1 MADPASQ
8 QHEGQHHRLFL
19 DSTAPDSARCRR
31 LTLKRGESSGAEWR
45 SFDHGRPESDEENEH
60 DGDPAVEERPEEV
73 DPGVQDSDGGFF
85 EDFTALSWKQENR
98 RLQASREDDADK
110 EKPIPTETE
119 LGIAHQEYQINK
131 KEWEELYVEVL
142 YTIEHKLGCS
152 GGVSPGELHGY
163 AQAAFGM
170 PPDNHRRLLGLAR
183 EEKPPIPVLNV
194 TVVEA
199 QGLEAKDPNGYSD
212 PYCMLGIQPCF
223 NSDPQRRRRRS
234 SSATS
239 GCGSDEEPPSG
250 GRSPAGSATG
260 SPRRSLRKLGASFQ
274 KREPRS
280 GSLEGVTVPA
290 KFIRTTTVKPA
301 TLNPRWN
308 ERFRLDID
316 DIYTDRL
323 HLDVWDHDDES
334 SVFDA
339 ARKLNEVTGFKGLG
353 RYFKQ
358 IAQSAR
364 SSPADTVDDF
374 LGCVNV
380 PLEDIP
386 SSGLDQWFPLQGRS
400 QRSTIQGQ
408 IRLKLSL
415 GTREDR
421 GMAASIDDNW
431 KEVVEHQEL
440 LWIFIEHELRQ
451 LECPSYEWAGDLPA
465 PALTILQQHAIQGD
479 LTELQQAICRW
490 VMYSRKHMAVSLDYA
505 LLWQL
510 LDDLDRA
517 WDDSDRPLSRDEDAV
532 VIGGTR
538 TAAAVLVNDVDEDYG
553 SGDTCVTEISV
564 EFQPTE
570 LAGHQKE
577 HRHPGIKRKFVKFW
591 KKRKS
596 SWSSLR
602 AGVKRQVPRLEEER
616 ELVAVDAAEDPNQDI
631 PIRERL
637 VIQAEVKED
646 TTPRLS
652 KKEDSSANQYG
663 PERQQRRVLPQ
674 EEACLAESFN
684 VFIDYCLELLQKHRD
699 LFPLTHEEAEHK
711 LVHLLKCLAL
721 IYSMKAFQ
729 WSCPFRN
736 QLTVE
741 ITNTLKKGCAD
752 WFRCTHALH
761 QPLVL
766 TEQTVLA
773 SLTELTNALNADLHK
788 GIKYYNAVFETYVG
802 VNYTAVVYKQLEK
815 LAGAELPAKVQEV
828 CGQVNA
834 IDSAAQE
841 LSQEHISMGA
851 ALFELY
857 MALQEFVRFRE
868 HIPQEDWPQLTML
881 NFHLWFA
888 DSVQGWFAVAK
899 VKARQRIRKALEL
912 DRIKCI
918 DSYVQHSTSAVD
930 TTTCFGQ
937 IKQFWRQLAWPD
949 LKGSYPFVFKILEAV
964 CDGAMFYANLC
975 HQKLLNAGYYDEEGQ
990 FDVSEEVCIVINN
1003 MEYVRRALKPLHNE
1017 LELEPIIAAI
1027 EQAEGDRA
1035 ADKCRAAFQALL
1047 HNADEDVVHKILT
1060 IIAGLSEKMRPE
1072 IKKFLFHLAWAPER
1086 LDADSALGP
1095 LIDYLDNNLRTL
1107 YESLM
1112 KVNFYRTLEAVW
1124 RVVLQELMLTARNNL
1139 GERVVFFQRLFS
1151 SLGVLLEFF
1160 HAEDKG
1166 LSLKSLHSLPYQDLD
1181 RLLKLHKADTADLI
1195 ELYCLQR
1202 LEEQNRQIQSGIA
1215 PFGTLTVRL
1224 SYNAAAE
1231 CLCVDVMNARDLQP
1245 LDPNGYSDPFV
1256 ILEIL
1261 PRHMFPDCP
1270 QQRTRVQ
1277 KKTLYPLFDESF
1289 EFSVGQERC
1298 RQAVAILSFTVMDH
1312 DMMTRNDFEGEAFY
1326 ALAAVAG
1333 VEDSVPIAPSQPVD
1347 LPLLQPKEKNEIM
1360 CALESRAWDKD
1371 ALEFV
1376 RQQKKK
1382 KS

>member
-1 MADPASQ
+1 MA
-8 QHEGQHHRLFL
+8 EVEE
-19 DSTAPDSARCRR
+19 CRR

-815 LAGAELPAKVQEV
+815 LLRERVARKLCPEAGAELPAKVQEV

>member
-517 WDDSDRPLSRDEDAV
+517 WDDSDRPLSRDED
-532 VIGGTR
+532 
-538 TAAAVLVNDVDEDYG
+538 
-553 SGDTCVTEISV
+553 
-564 EFQPTE
+564 
-570 LAGHQKE
+570 
-577 HRHPGIKRKFVKFW
+577 
-591 KKRKS
+591 
-596 SWSSLR
+596 
-602 AGVKRQVPRLEEER
+602 
-616 ELVAVDAAEDPNQDI
+616 PNQDI

-652 KKEDSSANQYG
+652 KK
-663 PERQQRRVLPQ
+663 

-815 LAGAELPAKVQEV
+815 LLRERVARKLCPEAGAELPAKVQEV

>member
-8 QHEGQHHRLFL
+8 QHEGHRLFL
-19 DSTAPDSARCRR
+19 DSAAPDSARC
-31 LTLKRGESSGAEWR
+31 KRPPMLQRGQSTAEWR
-45 SFDHGRPESDEENEH
+45 SFDHGRPDSDEENDH
-60 DGDPAVEERPEEV
+60 DGTQEDGESGEV
-73 DPGVQDSDGGFF
+73 SDKKVQDSDGGFF

-142 YTIEHKLGCS
+142 YTVEHKLGCS
-152 GGVSPGELHGY
+152 GGVSPGELHAY

-170 PPDNHRRLLGLAR
+170 PADNHRRLLALAR

-212 PYCMLGIQPCF
+212 PYCMLGIQPAG
-223 NSDPQRRRRRS
+223 NVDPQRRRRRS

-239 GCGSDEEPPSG
+239 GCGSDEEPPAG

-260 SPRRSLRKLGASFQ
+260 SPRRSLRKLGASFK

-280 GSLEGVTVPA
+280 GSLEGATVPA

-316 DIYTDRL
+316 DIYSDRL

-386 SSGLDQWFPLQGRS
+386 SSGVDRWFPLQGRS
-400 QRSTIQGQ
+400 NRSTIQGQ
-408 IRLKLSL
+408 IRLKLCL

-421 GMAASIDDNW
+421 GLAASIDDNW

-440 LWIFIEHELRQ
+440 LWIFIEHELRH
-451 LECPSYEWAGDLPA
+451 LECPTYEWAGDLPA
-465 PALTILQQHAIQGD
+465 PSLTILQQHAIQGD

-490 VMYSRKHMAVSLDYA
+490 VMYSRKHMGVSLDYA
-505 LLWQL
+505 LLLQL

-517 WDDSDRPLSRDEDAV
+517 WEDSDRPLSRD
-532 VIGGTR
+532 
-538 TAAAVLVNDVDEDYG
+538 
-553 SGDTCVTEISV
+553 
-564 EFQPTE
+564 
-570 LAGHQKE
+570 
-577 HRHPGIKRKFVKFW
+577 
-591 KKRKS
+591 
-596 SWSSLR
+596 
-602 AGVKRQVPRLEEER
+602 
-616 ELVAVDAAEDPNQDI
+616 
-631 PIRERL
+631 
-637 VIQAEVKED
+637 
-646 TTPRLS
+646 
-652 KKEDSSANQYG
+652 
-663 PERQQRRVLPQ
+663 

-699 LFPLTHEEAEHK
+699 LFPMSHVEAEHK

-721 IYSMKAFQ
+721 IYKMKAFQ
-729 WSCPFRN
+729 WCCPFRN
-736 QLTVE
+736 QLSVE

-752 WFRCTHALH
+752 WFRCTHAIH

-788 GIKYYNAVFETYVG
+788 GIKYYNPVFETYVG

-834 IDSAAQE
+834 IDSAAQD

-868 HIPQEDWPQLTML
+868 HIPQEDWAQLTMQ
-881 NFHLWFA
+881 NYHLWFA

-1139 GERVVFFQRLFS
+1139 GERVGFFQRLFS

-1181 RLLKLHKADTADLI
+1181 RLLKLHKGDTADLI
-1195 ELYCLQR
+1195 ELYCLHR
-1202 LEEQNRQIQSGIA
+1202 LEEQNRQIQSGAA
-1215 PFGTLTVRL
+1215 PYGWLTVRL
-1224 SYNAAAE
+1224 SYNATAE
-1231 CLCVDVMNARDLQP
+1231 SLCVDVMNARDLQP

-1256 ILEIL
+1256 ILELL
-1261 PRHMFPDCP
+1261 PRHLFPDCP

-1298 RQAVAILSFTVMDH
+1298 RQAVALLSFTVMDH
-1312 DMMTRNDFEGEAFY
+1312 DMMTRNDFEGEAFF
-1326 ALAAVAG
+1326 ALAAVPG
-1333 VEDSVPIAPSQPVD
+1333 VEETLPIAPSQPVD

-1360 CALESRAWDKD
+1360 CALECRAWDKD

-1376 RQQKKK
+1376 RQQKKR

>member
-517 WDDSDRPLSRDEDAV
+517 WDDSDRPLSRDE
-532 VIGGTR
+532 
-538 TAAAVLVNDVDEDYG
+538 
-553 SGDTCVTEISV
+553 
-564 EFQPTE
+564 
-570 LAGHQKE
+570 
-577 HRHPGIKRKFVKFW
+577 
-591 KKRKS
+591 
-596 SWSSLR
+596 
-602 AGVKRQVPRLEEER
+602 
-616 ELVAVDAAEDPNQDI
+616 
-631 PIRERL
+631 
-637 VIQAEVKED
+637 
-646 TTPRLS
+646 
-652 KKEDSSANQYG
+652 
-663 PERQQRRVLPQ
+663 
-674 EEACLAESFN
+674 EACLAESFN

-815 LAGAELPAKVQEV
+815 LLRERVARKLCPEAGAELPAKVQEV

>member
-1 MADPASQ
+1 MESISR
-8 QHEGQHHRLFL
+8 HL
-19 DSTAPDSARCRR
+19 RR
-31 LTLKRGESSGAEWR
+31 
-45 SFDHGRPESDEENEH
+45 
-60 DGDPAVEERPEEV
+60 
-73 DPGVQDSDGGFF
+73 VQDSDGGFF

-131 KEWEELYVEVL
+131 KEWEELRRSA
-142 YTIEHKLGCS
+142 C
-152 GGVSPGELHGY
+152 
-163 AQAAFGM
+163 
-170 PPDNHRRLLGLAR
+170 PPDSHRRLLGLAR

-212 PYCMLGIQPCF
+212 PYCMLGIQPCS

-260 SPRRSLRKLGASFQ
+260 SPRRSLRKLGASFK

-280 GSLEGVTVPA
+280 GSLEGATVPA

-431 KEVVEHQEL
+431 KEVVGAPGTALDIHRARTRAARVPQ
-440 LWIFIEHELRQ
+440 LRVGRG
-451 LECPSYEWAGDLPA
+451 PAGAGTDHSTAARHTGRPHGVAAGHLPM
-465 PALTILQQHAIQGD
+465 GD
-479 LTELQQAICRW
+479 VLTEAHGRLLGLRAIVAAAGRPGPCLGRLGPAAIKGR
-490 VMYSRKHMAVSLDYA
+490 VVAGTRARAAVS
-505 LLWQL
+505 
-510 LDDLDRA
+510 DDHVGENA
-517 WDDSDRPLSRDEDAV
+517 GYDDAHV
-532 VIGGTR
+532 G
-538 TAAAVLVNDVDEDYG
+538 
-553 SGDTCVTEISV
+553 EITV
-564 EFQPTE
+564 EFQPTQP
-570 LAGHQKE
+570 ADDRKQQ
-577 HRHPGIKRKFVKFW
+577 RRPGIKRKFVKFW
-591 KKRKS
+591 KKRKR

-602 AGVKRQVPRLEEER
+602 ASMKIKTPRVDEER
-616 ELVAVDAAEDPNQDI
+616 KLVSVDAAEDPNEDI

-663 PERQQRRVLPQ
+663 PERQRRRLLPQ

-699 LFPLTHEEAEHK
+699 LFPLTHEEAGTQAGSPAQVSEQ
-711 LVHLLKCLAL
+711 LCLAL
-721 IYSMKAFQ
+721 IYRMKAFQ

-949 LKGSYPFVFKILEAV
+949 LKGSYPFAV

-1202 LEEQNRQIQSGIA
+1202 LEEQNRQIQSGA
-1215 PFGTLTVRL
+1215 SPYGTLTVRL

-1261 PRHMFPDCP
+1261 PRHLFPDCP

-1376 RQQKKK
+1376 RQQKKR

>member
-1 MADPASQ
+1 
-8 QHEGQHHRLFL
+8 
-19 DSTAPDSARCRR
+19 T
-31 LTLKRGESSGAEWR
+31 
-45 SFDHGRPESDEENEH
+45 
-60 DGDPAVEERPEEV
+60 
-73 DPGVQDSDGGFF
+73 
-85 EDFTALSWKQENR
+85 
-98 RLQASREDDADK
+98 
-110 EKPIPTETE
+110 
-119 LGIAHQEYQINK
+119 Y
-131 KEWEELYVEVL
+131 
-142 YTIEHKLGCS
+142 
-152 GGVSPGELHGY
+152 
-163 AQAAFGM
+163 
-170 PPDNHRRLLGLAR
+170 
-183 EEKPPIPVLNV
+183 
-194 TVVEA
+194 
-199 QGLEAKDPNGYSD
+199 
-212 PYCMLGIQPCF
+212 
-223 NSDPQRRRRRS
+223 
-234 SSATS
+234 
-239 GCGSDEEPPSG
+239 
-250 GRSPAGSATG
+250 
-260 SPRRSLRKLGASFQ
+260 
-274 KREPRS
+274 
-280 GSLEGVTVPA
+280 
-290 KFIRTTTVKPA
+290 
-301 TLNPRWN
+301 
-308 ERFRLDID
+308 
-316 DIYTDRL
+316 
-323 HLDVWDHDDES
+323 
-334 SVFDA
+334 
-339 ARKLNEVTGFKGLG
+339 
-353 RYFKQ
+353 
-358 IAQSAR
+358 
-364 SSPADTVDDF
+364 
-374 LGCVNV
+374 
-380 PLEDIP
+380 P

-517 WDDSDRPLSRDEDAV
+517 WDDSDRPLSRD
-532 VIGGTR
+532 
-538 TAAAVLVNDVDEDYG
+538 
-553 SGDTCVTEISV
+553 
-564 EFQPTE
+564 
-570 LAGHQKE
+570 
-577 HRHPGIKRKFVKFW
+577 
-591 KKRKS
+591 
-596 SWSSLR
+596 
-602 AGVKRQVPRLEEER
+602 
-616 ELVAVDAAEDPNQDI
+616 
-631 PIRERL
+631 
-637 VIQAEVKED
+637 
-646 TTPRLS
+646 
-652 KKEDSSANQYG
+652 
-663 PERQQRRVLPQ
+663 

-1261 PRHMFPDCP
+1261 PRHI
-1270 QQRTRVQ
+1270 
-1277 KKTLYPLFDESF
+1277 F

>member
-1 MADPASQ
+1 MTVLP
-8 QHEGQHHRLFL
+8 RLFWRRWRRRDL
-19 DSTAPDSARCRR
+19 EGPSRTGDSVAEVLALTSVYLLVGVALRQRFYNHGCNSKLPMTPDKSYKCRR
-31 LTLKRGESSGAEWR
+31 PTLKRGESSSAEWR

-60 DGDPAVEERPEEV
+60 DGDPIVEEGPEQT

-131 KEWEELYVEVL
+131 KECAAAMNAAVHTLACDDGTDLAQRTHYL
-142 YTIEHKLGCS
+142 AIA
-152 GGVSPGELHGY
+152 PGENKT
-163 AQAAFGM
+163 QAVRF
-170 PPDNHRRLLGLAR
+170 
-183 EEKPPIPVLNV
+183 
-194 TVVEA
+194 
-199 QGLEAKDPNGYSD
+199 SD
-212 PYCMLGIQPCF
+212 TPY
-223 NSDPQRRRRRS
+223 R
-234 SSATS
+234 
-239 GCGSDEEPPSG
+239 
-250 GRSPAGSATG
+250 
-260 SPRRSLRKLGASFQ
+260 
-274 KREPRS
+274 
-280 GSLEGVTVPA
+280 
-290 KFIRTTTVKPA
+290 
-301 TLNPRWN
+301 
-308 ERFRLDID
+308 
-316 DIYTDRL
+316 
-323 HLDVWDHDDES
+323 DHDDES

-408 IRLKLSL
+408 IRLKLCL

-440 LWIFIEHELRQ
+440 LWIFIEHELGQ

-490 VMYSRKHMAVSLDYA
+490 VMYSRKHMGVSLDYA
-505 LLWQL
+505 LLLQL

-517 WDDSDRPLSRDEDAV
+517 WEDSDRPLSRDEDQSM
-532 VIGGTR
+532 G
-538 TAAAVLVNDVDEDYG
+538 
-553 SGDTCVTEISV
+553 
-564 EFQPTE
+564 
-570 LAGHQKE
+570 
-577 HRHPGIKRKFVKFW
+577 
-591 KKRKS
+591 
-596 SWSSLR
+596 
-602 AGVKRQVPRLEEER
+602 
-616 ELVAVDAAEDPNQDI
+616 
-631 PIRERL
+631 IRERL

-646 TTPRLS
+646 TSPRVS
-652 KKEDSSANQYG
+652 KKEESSASQYG
-663 PERQQRRVLPQ
+663 PEGQQRRLLRQ

-699 LFPLTHEEAEHK
+699 LFPLTHVEAEHK

-721 IYSMKAFQ
+721 IYRMKAFQ
-729 WSCPFRN
+729 WCCPFRN
-736 QLTVE
+736 QLSVE

-788 GIKYYNAVFETYVG
+788 GIKYYNPVFETYVG
-802 VNYTAVVYKQLEK
+802 VNYTGVVYKQLEK
-815 LAGAELPAKVQEV
+815 LTGAELPAKVQEV

-868 HIPQEDWPQLTML
+868 HIPHEDWPQLTML
-881 NFHLWFA
+881 NFHLWFS

-930 TTTCFGQ
+930 TTTCFNQ

-1003 MEYVRRALKPLHNE
+1003 MEYVRRALKPLHAE
-1017 LELEPIIAAI
+1017 LDLEPIIAAI

-1139 GERVVFFQRLFS
+1139 GERLGFFQRLFS

-1202 LEEQNRQIQSGIA
+1202 LEEQNRQIQSGA
-1215 PFGTLTVRL
+1215 SPYGWLTVRL

-1261 PRHMFPDCP
+1261 PRHLFPDCP

-1333 VEDSVPIAPSQPVD
+1333 VEETLPIAPSQPVD

-1360 CALESRAWDKD
+1360 GALESRAWDKD

-1376 RQQKKK
+1376 RQQKKR

>member
-8 QHEGQHHRLFL
+8 QHEGHRLFL
-19 DSTAPDSARCRR
+19 DSAAPDSARC
-31 LTLKRGESSGAEWR
+31 KRPPMLQRGQSTAEWR
-45 SFDHGRPESDEENEH
+45 SFDHGRPDSDEENDH
-60 DGDPAVEERPEEV
+60 DGTQEDGESGEV
-73 DPGVQDSDGGFF
+73 SDKKVQDSDGGFF

-142 YTIEHKLGCS
+142 YTVEHKLGCS
-152 GGVSPGELHGY
+152 GGVSPGELHAY

-170 PPDNHRRLLGLAR
+170 PADNHRRLLALAR

-212 PYCMLGIQPCF
+212 PYCMLGIQPAG
-223 NSDPQRRRRRS
+223 NVDPQRRRRRS

-239 GCGSDEEPPSG
+239 GCGSDEEPPAG

-260 SPRRSLRKLGASFQ
+260 SPRRSLRKLGASFK

-280 GSLEGVTVPA
+280 GSLEGATVPA

-316 DIYTDRL
+316 DIYSDRL

-386 SSGLDQWFPLQGRS
+386 SSGVDRWFPLQGRS
-400 QRSTIQGQ
+400 NRSTIQGQ
-408 IRLKLSL
+408 IRLKLCL

-421 GMAASIDDNW
+421 GLAASIDDNW

-440 LWIFIEHELRQ
+440 LWIFIEHELRH
-451 LECPSYEWAGDLPA
+451 LECPTYEWAGDLPA
-465 PALTILQQHAIQGD
+465 PSLTILQQHAIQGD

-490 VMYSRKHMAVSLDYA
+490 VMYSRKHMGVSLDYA
-505 LLWQL
+505 LLLQL

-517 WDDSDRPLSRDEDAV
+517 WEDSDRPLSRDEDAAHT
-532 VIGGTR
+532 GGHRGPTGECQANGALR
-538 TAAAVLVNDVDEDYG
+538 CEDA
-553 SGDTCVTEISV
+553 DITEVSV
-564 EFQPTE
+564 EFLPEKGEEKQRRFPV
-570 LAGHQKE
+570 L
-577 HRHPGIKRKFVKFW
+577 KRKLVKFW
-591 KKRKS
+591 KKRKRKFS
-596 SWSSLR
+596 SMR
-602 AGVKRQVPRLEEER
+602 ASIKNKLPQVDEER
-616 ELVAVDAAEDPNQDI
+616 ELVVKDTIEDPNEDI
-631 PIRERL
+631 PLRERL
-637 VIQAEVKED
+637 VIQADVKED
-646 TTPRLS
+646 TSPMIS
-652 KKEDSSANQYG
+652 KK
-663 PERQQRRVLPQ
+663 

-699 LFPLTHEEAEHK
+699 LFPMSHVEAEHK

-721 IYSMKAFQ
+721 IYKMKAFQ
-729 WSCPFRN
+729 WCCPFRN
-736 QLTVE
+736 QLSVE

-752 WFRCTHALH
+752 WFRCTHAIH

-788 GIKYYNAVFETYVG
+788 GIKYYNPVFETYVG

-834 IDSAAQE
+834 IDSAAQD

-868 HIPQEDWPQLTML
+868 HIPQEDWAQLTMQ
-881 NFHLWFA
+881 NYHLWFA

-1139 GERVVFFQRLFS
+1139 GERVGFFQRLFS

-1181 RLLKLHKADTADLI
+1181 RLLKLHKGDTADLI
-1195 ELYCLQR
+1195 ELYCLHR
-1202 LEEQNRQIQSGIA
+1202 LEEQNRQIQSGAA
-1215 PFGTLTVRL
+1215 PYGWLTVRL
-1224 SYNAAAE
+1224 SYNATAE
-1231 CLCVDVMNARDLQP
+1231 SLCVDVMNARDLQP

-1256 ILEIL
+1256 ILELL
-1261 PRHMFPDCP
+1261 PRHLFPDCP

-1298 RQAVAILSFTVMDH
+1298 RQAVALLSFTVMDH
-1312 DMMTRNDFEGEAFY
+1312 DMMTRNDFEGEAFF
-1326 ALAAVAG
+1326 ALAAVPG
-1333 VEDSVPIAPSQPVD
+1333 VEETLPIAPSQPVD

-1360 CALESRAWDKD
+1360 CALECRAWDKD

-1376 RQQKKK
+1376 RQQKKR

>member
-1 MADPASQ
+1 M
-8 QHEGQHHRLFL
+8 
-19 DSTAPDSARCRR
+19 
-31 LTLKRGESSGAEWR
+31 LKRGESGTAEWR
-45 SFDHGRPESDEENEH
+45 SFDHGRPDSDEENDH
-60 DGDPAVEERPEEV
+60 DDPQEDTGGQCPAEP

-142 YTIEHKLGCS
+142 YTVEHKLGCS
-152 GGVSPGELHGY
+152 GGVSPGELHAY
-163 AQAAFGM
+163 AQSAFGM
-170 PPDNHRRLLGLAR
+170 PGDSHRRLLALAR

-212 PYCMLGIQPCF
+212 PYCMLGIQPAG

-239 GCGSDEEPPSG
+239 GCGSDEEPAG
-250 GRSPAGSATG
+250 GGLGRSPGSATG
-260 SPRRSLRKLGASFQ
+260 SPRRSLRKLGASFK

-280 GSLEGVTVPA
+280 GSLEGATVPA

-316 DIYTDRL
+316 DIYSDRL

-386 SSGLDQWFPLQGRS
+386 SSGVDRWFPLEGRS
-400 QRSTIQGQ
+400 HRSTIQGQ

-440 LWIFIEHELRQ
+440 LWIFIEHELRN

-490 VMYSRKHMAVSLDYA
+490 VMYSRKHMGVSLDYA
-505 LLWQL
+505 LLLQL

-517 WDDSDRPLSRDEDAV
+517 WEDSDRPLSRDEDAN
-532 VIGGTR
+532 GN
-538 TAAAVLVNDVDEDYG
+538 L
-553 SGDTCVTEISV
+553 
-564 EFQPTE
+564 
-570 LAGHQKE
+570 
-577 HRHPGIKRKFVKFW
+577 
-591 KKRKS
+591 
-596 SWSSLR
+596 
-602 AGVKRQVPRLEEER
+602 
-616 ELVAVDAAEDPNQDI
+616 

-637 VIQAEVKED
+637 VIQADVKED
-646 TTPRLS
+646 TSPLVS
-652 KKEDSSANQYG
+652 KK
-663 PERQQRRVLPQ
+663 

-699 LFPLTHEEAEHK
+699 LFPMTHVEAEHK

-721 IYSMKAFQ
+721 IYRMKAFQ
-729 WSCPFRN
+729 WCCPFRN
-736 QLTVE
+736 QLSVE

-788 GIKYYNAVFETYVG
+788 GIKHYNRVFETYVG
-802 VNYTAVVYKQLEK
+802 VNYIAVVYKQLEK
-815 LAGAELPAKVQEV
+815 LSGAELPAKVSEV

-834 IDSAAQE
+834 IDSAAQD

-868 HIPQEDWPQLTML
+868 HLPQEDWAQLTIQ

-949 LKGSYPFVFKILEAV
+949 LRGSYPFVFKILEAV

-1017 LELEPIIAAI
+1017 LELEPIVAAI

-1086 LDADSALGP
+1086 LDAGSALGP
-1095 LIDYLDNNLRTL
+1095 LIDYLDSNLRTL

-1139 GERVVFFQRLFS
+1139 GERVGFFQRLFS

-1195 ELYCLQR
+1195 ELYCLHR
-1202 LEEQNRQIQSGIA
+1202 LDEQQRQIQAAAA

-1261 PRHMFPDCP
+1261 PRHMFPDCL

-1298 RQAVAILSFTVMDH
+1298 RQAVAVLSFTVMDH
-1312 DMMTRNDFEGEAFY
+1312 DMMTRNDFEGEAFF
-1326 ALAAVAG
+1326 ALAAVPG
-1333 VEDSVPIAPSQPVD
+1333 VEETLPIAPAQPVD

-1371 ALEFV
+1371 AQEFV
-1376 RQQKKK
+1376 RQQKKRR
-1382 KS
+1382 S

>member
-8 QHEGQHHRLFL
+8 QHEGHRLFL
-19 DSTAPDSARCRR
+19 DSAAPDSAR
-31 LTLKRGESSGAEWR
+31 
-45 SFDHGRPESDEENEH
+45 
-60 DGDPAVEERPEEV
+60 
-73 DPGVQDSDGGFF
+73 VQDSDGGFF

-142 YTIEHKLGCS
+142 YTVEHKLGCS
-152 GGVSPGELHGY
+152 GGVSPGELHAY

-170 PPDNHRRLLGLAR
+170 PADNHRRLLALAR

-212 PYCMLGIQPCF
+212 PYCMLGIQPAG
-223 NSDPQRRRRRS
+223 NVDPQRRRRRS

-239 GCGSDEEPPSG
+239 GCGSDEEPPAG

-260 SPRRSLRKLGASFQ
+260 SPRRSLRKLGASFK

-280 GSLEGVTVPA
+280 GSLEGATVPA

-316 DIYTDRL
+316 DIYSDRL

-386 SSGLDQWFPLQGRS
+386 SSGVDRWFPLQGRS
-400 QRSTIQGQ
+400 NRSTIQGQ
-408 IRLKLSL
+408 IRLKLCL

-421 GMAASIDDNW
+421 GLAASIDDNW

-440 LWIFIEHELRQ
+440 LWIFIEHELRH
-451 LECPSYEWAGDLPA
+451 LECPTYEWAGDLPA
-465 PALTILQQHAIQGD
+465 PSLTILQQHAIQGD

-490 VMYSRKHMAVSLDYA
+490 VMYSRKHMGVSLDYA
-505 LLWQL
+505 LLLQL

-517 WDDSDRPLSRDEDAV
+517 WEDSDRPLSRD
-532 VIGGTR
+532 
-538 TAAAVLVNDVDEDYG
+538 
-553 SGDTCVTEISV
+553 
-564 EFQPTE
+564 
-570 LAGHQKE
+570 
-577 HRHPGIKRKFVKFW
+577 
-591 KKRKS
+591 
-596 SWSSLR
+596 
-602 AGVKRQVPRLEEER
+602 
-616 ELVAVDAAEDPNQDI
+616 
-631 PIRERL
+631 
-637 VIQAEVKED
+637 
-646 TTPRLS
+646 
-652 KKEDSSANQYG
+652 
-663 PERQQRRVLPQ
+663 

-699 LFPLTHEEAEHK
+699 LFPMSHVEAEHK

-721 IYSMKAFQ
+721 IYKMKAFQ
-729 WSCPFRN
+729 WCCPFRN
-736 QLTVE
+736 QLSVE

-752 WFRCTHALH
+752 WFRCTHAIH

-788 GIKYYNAVFETYVG
+788 GIKYYNPVFETYVG

-834 IDSAAQE
+834 IDSAAQD

-868 HIPQEDWPQLTML
+868 HIPQEDWAQLTMQ
-881 NFHLWFA
+881 NYHLWFA

-1139 GERVVFFQRLFS
+1139 GERVGFFQRLFS

-1181 RLLKLHKADTADLI
+1181 RLLKLHKGDTADLI
-1195 ELYCLQR
+1195 ELYCLHR
-1202 LEEQNRQIQSGIA
+1202 LEEQNRQIQSGAA
-1215 PFGTLTVRL
+1215 PYGWLTVRL
-1224 SYNAAAE
+1224 SYNATAE
-1231 CLCVDVMNARDLQP
+1231 SLCVDVMNARDLQP

-1256 ILEIL
+1256 ILELL
-1261 PRHMFPDCP
+1261 PRHLFPDCP

-1298 RQAVAILSFTVMDH
+1298 RQAVALLSFTVMDH
-1312 DMMTRNDFEGEAFY
+1312 DMMTRNDFEGEAFF
-1326 ALAAVAG
+1326 ALAAVPG
-1333 VEDSVPIAPSQPVD
+1333 VEETLPIAPSQPVD

-1360 CALESRAWDKD
+1360 CALECRAWDKD

-1376 RQQKKK
+1376 RQQKKR

>member
-8 QHEGQHHRLFL
+8 QHEGHRLFL
-19 DSTAPDSARCRR
+19 DSAAPDSAR
-31 LTLKRGESSGAEWR
+31 
-45 SFDHGRPESDEENEH
+45 
-60 DGDPAVEERPEEV
+60 
-73 DPGVQDSDGGFF
+73 VQDSDGGFF

-142 YTIEHKLGCS
+142 YTVEHKLGCS
-152 GGVSPGELHGY
+152 GGVSPGELHAY

-170 PPDNHRRLLGLAR
+170 PADNHRRLLALAR

-212 PYCMLGIQPCF
+212 PYCMLGIQPAG
-223 NSDPQRRRRRS
+223 NVDPQRRRRRS

-239 GCGSDEEPPSG
+239 GCGSDEEPPAG

-260 SPRRSLRKLGASFQ
+260 SPRRSLRKLGASFK

-280 GSLEGVTVPA
+280 GSLEGATVPA

-316 DIYTDRL
+316 DIYSDRL

-386 SSGLDQWFPLQGRS
+386 SSGVDRWFPLQGRS
-400 QRSTIQGQ
+400 NRSTIQGQ
-408 IRLKLSL
+408 IRLKLCL

-421 GMAASIDDNW
+421 GLAASIDDNW

-440 LWIFIEHELRQ
+440 LWIFIEHELRH
-451 LECPSYEWAGDLPA
+451 LECPTYEWAGDLPA
-465 PALTILQQHAIQGD
+465 PSLTILQQHAIQGD

-490 VMYSRKHMAVSLDYA
+490 VMYSRKHMGVSLDYA
-505 LLWQL
+505 LLLQL

-517 WDDSDRPLSRDEDAV
+517 WEDSDRPLSRDED
-532 VIGGTR
+532 
-538 TAAAVLVNDVDEDYG
+538 
-553 SGDTCVTEISV
+553 
-564 EFQPTE
+564 
-570 LAGHQKE
+570 
-577 HRHPGIKRKFVKFW
+577 
-591 KKRKS
+591 
-596 SWSSLR
+596 
-602 AGVKRQVPRLEEER
+602 
-616 ELVAVDAAEDPNQDI
+616 PNEDI
-631 PIRERL
+631 PLRERL
-637 VIQAEVKED
+637 VIQADVKED
-646 TTPRLS
+646 TSPMIS
-652 KKEDSSANQYG
+652 KKEEPSANQYG
-663 PERQQRRVLPQ
+663 PEGQRGRLLPQ

-699 LFPLTHEEAEHK
+699 LFPMSHVEAEHK

-721 IYSMKAFQ
+721 IYKMKAFQ
-729 WSCPFRN
+729 WCCPFRN
-736 QLTVE
+736 QLSVE

-752 WFRCTHALH
+752 WFRCTHAIH

-788 GIKYYNAVFETYVG
+788 GIKYYNPVFETYVG

-834 IDSAAQE
+834 IDSAAQD

-868 HIPQEDWPQLTML
+868 HIPQEDWAQLTMQ
-881 NFHLWFA
+881 NYHLWFA

-1139 GERVVFFQRLFS
+1139 GERVGFFQRLFS

-1181 RLLKLHKADTADLI
+1181 RLLKLHKGDTADLI
-1195 ELYCLQR
+1195 ELYCLHR
-1202 LEEQNRQIQSGIA
+1202 LEEQNRQIQSGAA
-1215 PFGTLTVRL
+1215 PYGWLTVRL
-1224 SYNAAAE
+1224 SYNATAE
-1231 CLCVDVMNARDLQP
+1231 SLCVDVMNARDLQP

-1256 ILEIL
+1256 ILELL
-1261 PRHMFPDCP
+1261 PRHLFPDCP

-1298 RQAVAILSFTVMDH
+1298 RQAVALLSFTVMDH
-1312 DMMTRNDFEGEAFY
+1312 DMMTRNDFEGEAFF
-1326 ALAAVAG
+1326 ALAAVPG
-1333 VEDSVPIAPSQPVD
+1333 VEETLPIAPSQPVD

-1360 CALESRAWDKD
+1360 CALECRAWDKD

-1376 RQQKKK
+1376 RQQKKR

>member
-1 MADPASQ
+1 MIMRDAVVEDF
-8 QHEGQHHRLFL
+8 G
-19 DSTAPDSARCRR
+19 
-31 LTLKRGESSGAEWR
+31 K
-45 SFDHGRPESDEENEH
+45 FDHLR
-60 DGDPAVEERPEEV
+60 
-73 DPGVQDSDGGFF
+73 FF
-85 EDFTALSWKQENR
+85 NVHPNLSTRAYNISASIGNAATAAEIC
-98 RLQASREDDADK
+98 SRD
-110 EKPIPTETE
+110 
-119 LGIAHQEYQINK
+119 
-131 KEWEELYVEVL
+131 
-142 YTIEHKLGCS
+142 
-152 GGVSPGELHGY
+152 
-163 AQAAFGM
+163 
-170 PPDNHRRLLGLAR
+170 
-183 EEKPPIPVLNV
+183 
-194 TVVEA
+194 
-199 QGLEAKDPNGYSD
+199 
-212 PYCMLGIQPCF
+212 
-223 NSDPQRRRRRS
+223 
-234 SSATS
+234 
-239 GCGSDEEPPSG
+239 
-250 GRSPAGSATG
+250 
-260 SPRRSLRKLGASFQ
+260 LR
-274 KREPRS
+274 
-280 GSLEGVTVPA
+280 
-290 KFIRTTTVKPA
+290 
-301 TLNPRWN
+301 
-308 ERFRLDID
+308 
-316 DIYTDRL
+316 
-323 HLDVWDHDDES
+323 
-334 SVFDA
+334 
-339 ARKLNEVTGFKGLG
+339 
-353 RYFKQ
+353 
-358 IAQSAR
+358 
-364 SSPADTVDDF
+364 
-374 LGCVNV
+374 
-380 PLEDIP
+380 DIP

-451 LECPSYEWAGDLPA
+451 LECPSYEWAGDLPAPALTILQQHAIQGDLTELQQAICYEWAGDLPA

-652 KKEDSSANQYG
+652 KKE
-663 PERQQRRVLPQ
+663 
-674 EEACLAESFN
+674 EACLAESFN
-684 VFIDYCLELLQKHRD
+684 VFIDYCLELL
-699 LFPLTHEEAEHK
+699 PEAPGPVPFDPRGSRTQAGPPAQGALHIEKPILCIYGHNITI
-711 LVHLLKCLAL
+711 CLAL

-912 DRIKCI
+912 DRCI

-1060 IIAGLSEKMRPE
+1060 IIAGLSEKDHIFFGCPADPALQGQPAISTWE
-1072 IKKFLFHLAWAPER
+1072 ALLA
-1086 LDADSALGP
+1086 S
-1095 LIDYLDNNLRTL
+1095 
-1107 YESLM
+1107 
-1112 KVNFYRTLEAVW
+1112 
-1124 RVVLQELMLTARNNL
+1124 
-1139 GERVVFFQRLFS
+1139 
-1151 SLGVLLEFF
+1151 
-1160 HAEDKG
+1160 
-1166 LSLKSLHSLPYQDLD
+1166 QDLD
-1181 RLLKLHKADTADLI
+1181 AQLR
-1195 ELYCLQR
+1195 CVNQ
-1202 LEEQNRQIQSGIA
+1202 
-1215 PFGTLTVRL
+1215 GT
-1224 SYNAAAE
+1224 S
-1231 CLCVDVMNARDLQP
+1231 
-1245 LDPNGYSDPFV
+1245 
-1256 ILEIL
+1256 
-1261 PRHMFPDCP
+1261 
-1270 QQRTRVQ
+1270 
-1277 KKTLYPLFDESF
+1277 
-1289 EFSVGQERC
+1289 
-1298 RQAVAILSFTVMDH
+1298 
-1312 DMMTRNDFEGEAFY
+1312 
-1326 ALAAVAG
+1326 ALALRG
-1333 VEDSVPIAPSQPVD
+1333 LDTY
-1347 LPLLQPKEKNEIM
+1347 M
-1360 CALESRAWDKD
+1360 
-1371 ALEFV
+1371 
-1376 RQQKKK
+1376 
-1382 KS
+1382 

>member
-1 MADPASQ
+1 M
-8 QHEGQHHRLFL
+8 GGRMRRLRRYCRR
-19 DSTAPDSARCRR
+19 RCRCCYD
-31 LTLKRGESSGAEWR
+31 ACYAC
-45 SFDHGRPESDEENEH
+45 F
-60 DGDPAVEERPEEV
+60 ACVY
-73 DPGVQDSDGGFF
+73 
-85 EDFTALSWKQENR
+85 ALQ
-98 RLQASREDDADK
+98 DDADK

-815 LAGAELPAKVQEV
+815 LLRERVARKLCPEAGAELPAKVQEV

>member
-19 DSTAPDSARCRR
+19 DSTAPDSAR
-31 LTLKRGESSGAEWR
+31 
-45 SFDHGRPESDEENEH
+45 
-60 DGDPAVEERPEEV
+60 
-73 DPGVQDSDGGFF
+73 VQDSDGGFF

-815 LAGAELPAKVQEV
+815 LLRERVARKLCPEAGAELPAKVQEV

>member
-652 KKEDSSANQYG
+652 KKE
-663 PERQQRRVLPQ
+663 
-674 EEACLAESFN
+674 EACLAESFN

-815 LAGAELPAKVQEV
+815 LLRERVARKLCPEAGAELPAKVQEV

>member
-8 QHEGQHHRLFL
+8 QHEGHRLFL
-19 DSTAPDSARCRR
+19 DSAAPDSAR
-31 LTLKRGESSGAEWR
+31 
-45 SFDHGRPESDEENEH
+45 
-60 DGDPAVEERPEEV
+60 
-73 DPGVQDSDGGFF
+73 VQDSDGGFF

-142 YTIEHKLGCS
+142 YTVEHKLGCS
-152 GGVSPGELHGY
+152 GGVSPGELHAY

-170 PPDNHRRLLGLAR
+170 PADNHRRLLALAR

-212 PYCMLGIQPCF
+212 PYCMLGIQPAG
-223 NSDPQRRRRRS
+223 NVDPQRRRRRS

-239 GCGSDEEPPSG
+239 GCGSDEEPPAG

-260 SPRRSLRKLGASFQ
+260 SPRRSLRKLGASFK

-280 GSLEGVTVPA
+280 GSLEGATVPA

-316 DIYTDRL
+316 DIYSDRL

-386 SSGLDQWFPLQGRS
+386 SSGVDRWFPLQGRS
-400 QRSTIQGQ
+400 NRSTIQGQ
-408 IRLKLSL
+408 IRLKLCL

-421 GMAASIDDNW
+421 GLAASIDDNW

-440 LWIFIEHELRQ
+440 LWIFIEHELRH
-451 LECPSYEWAGDLPA
+451 LECPTYEWAGDLPA
-465 PALTILQQHAIQGD
+465 PSLTILQQHAIQGD

-490 VMYSRKHMAVSLDYA
+490 VMYSRKHMGVSLDYA
-505 LLWQL
+505 LLLQL

-517 WDDSDRPLSRDEDAV
+517 WEDSDRPLSRDED
-532 VIGGTR
+532 
-538 TAAAVLVNDVDEDYG
+538 
-553 SGDTCVTEISV
+553 
-564 EFQPTE
+564 
-570 LAGHQKE
+570 
-577 HRHPGIKRKFVKFW
+577 
-591 KKRKS
+591 
-596 SWSSLR
+596 
-602 AGVKRQVPRLEEER
+602 
-616 ELVAVDAAEDPNQDI
+616 PNEDI
-631 PIRERL
+631 PLRERL
-637 VIQAEVKED
+637 VIQADVKED
-646 TTPRLS
+646 TSPMIS
-652 KKEDSSANQYG
+652 KK
-663 PERQQRRVLPQ
+663 

-699 LFPLTHEEAEHK
+699 LFPMSHVEAEHK

-721 IYSMKAFQ
+721 IYKMKAFQ
-729 WSCPFRN
+729 WCCPFRN
-736 QLTVE
+736 QLSVE

-752 WFRCTHALH
+752 WFRCTHAIH

-788 GIKYYNAVFETYVG
+788 GIKYYNPVFETYVG

-834 IDSAAQE
+834 IDSAAQD

-868 HIPQEDWPQLTML
+868 HIPQEDWAQLTMQ
-881 NFHLWFA
+881 NYHLWFA

-1139 GERVVFFQRLFS
+1139 GERVGFFQRLFS

-1181 RLLKLHKADTADLI
+1181 RLLKLHKGDTADLI
-1195 ELYCLQR
+1195 ELYCLHR
-1202 LEEQNRQIQSGIA
+1202 LEEQNRQIQSGAA
-1215 PFGTLTVRL
+1215 PYGWLTVRL
-1224 SYNAAAE
+1224 SYNATAE
-1231 CLCVDVMNARDLQP
+1231 SLCVDVMNARDLQP

-1256 ILEIL
+1256 ILELL
-1261 PRHMFPDCP
+1261 PRHLFPDCP

-1298 RQAVAILSFTVMDH
+1298 RQAVALLSFTVMDH
-1312 DMMTRNDFEGEAFY
+1312 DMMTRNDFEGEAFF
-1326 ALAAVAG
+1326 ALAAVPG
-1333 VEDSVPIAPSQPVD
+1333 VEETLPIAPSQPVD

-1360 CALESRAWDKD
+1360 CALECRAWDKD

-1376 RQQKKK
+1376 RQQKKR

>member
-1 MADPASQ
+1 MAEPGSQQ
-8 QHEGQHHRLFL
+8 QHEGHHRLFL
-19 DSTAPDSARCRR
+19 DTTAPESARCRR
-31 LTLKRGESSGAEWR
+31 PTLKRGESSSAEWR
-45 SFDHGRPESDEENEH
+45 SFDHGRPDSDEENEH
-60 DGDPAVEERPEEV
+60 DGDQTAEECPEKI

-152 GGVSPGELHGY
+152 GGVSPGELHAY
-163 AQAAFGM
+163 AQSAFGM
-170 PPDNHRRLLGLAR
+170 PPDSHRRLLGLAR

-212 PYCMLGIQPCF
+212 PYCMLGIQPCG

-239 GCGSDEEPPSG
+239 GCGSDEEPAPG

-260 SPRRSLRKLGASFQ
+260 SPRRSLRKLGASFK

-280 GSLEGVTVPA
+280 GSLEGATVPA

-408 IRLKLSL
+408 IRLKLCL

-440 LWIFIEHELRQ
+440 LWIFIEHELGQ

-490 VMYSRKHMAVSLDYA
+490 VMYSRKHMGISLDYA
-505 LLWQL
+505 LLLQL

-517 WDDSDRPLSRDEDAV
+517 WEDSDRPLSRDEDQS
-532 VIGGTR
+532 
-538 TAAAVLVNDVDEDYG
+538 VD
-553 SGDTCVTEISV
+553 
-564 EFQPTE
+564 
-570 LAGHQKE
+570 
-577 HRHPGIKRKFVKFW
+577 
-591 KKRKS
+591 
-596 SWSSLR
+596 
-602 AGVKRQVPRLEEER
+602 
-616 ELVAVDAAEDPNQDI
+616 
-631 PIRERL
+631 IRERL

-646 TTPRLS
+646 TSPRVS
-652 KKEDSSANQYG
+652 KKEESSASQYG
-663 PERQQRRVLPQ
+663 PEGQQRRLLRQ

-684 VFIDYCLELLQKHRD
+684 VFIDYCLELLHKHRD
-699 LFPLTHEEAEHK
+699 LFPLTHVEAEHK

-721 IYSMKAFQ
+721 IYRMKAFQ
-729 WSCPFRN
+729 WCCPFRN
-736 QLTVE
+736 QLSVE

-788 GIKYYNAVFETYVG
+788 GIKYYNPVFETYVG
-802 VNYTAVVYKQLEK
+802 VTYTGVVYKQLEK

-868 HIPQEDWPQLTML
+868 HIPHEDWPQLTML
-881 NFHLWFA
+881 NYHLWFA

-930 TTTCFGQ
+930 TTTCFNQ

-1003 MEYVRRALKPLHNE
+1003 MEYVRRALKPLHAE
-1017 LELEPIIAAI
+1017 LDLEPIIAAI

-1139 GERVVFFQRLFS
+1139 GERLGFFQRLFS

-1202 LEEQNRQIQSGIA
+1202 LEEQNRQIQSGA
-1215 PFGTLTVRL
+1215 SPYGWLTVRL

-1245 LDPNGYSDPFV
+1245 LDPNGGEARYSDPFV

-1261 PRHMFPDCP
+1261 PRHLFPDCP

-1333 VEDSVPIAPSQPVD
+1333 VEETLPIAPSQPVD

-1360 CALESRAWDKD
+1360 GALESRTWDKD

-1376 RQQKKK
+1376 RQQKKR

>member
-1 MADPASQ
+1 M
-8 QHEGQHHRLFL
+8 
-19 DSTAPDSARCRR
+19 
-31 LTLKRGESSGAEWR
+31 W
-45 SFDHGRPESDEENEH
+45 
-60 DGDPAVEERPEEV
+60 
-73 DPGVQDSDGGFF
+73 VQDSDGGFF

-616 ELVAVDAAEDPNQDI
+616 ELVDPNQDI

-663 PERQQRRVLPQ
+663 PERQQRRVFFILTGF
-674 EEACLAESFN
+674 EACLAESFN

-1245 LDPNGYSDPFV
+1245 LDPNGDEESYSDPFV

>member
-1 MADPASQ
+1 MADPGS
-8 QHEGQHHRLFL
+8 QHESHRLFL
-19 DSTAPDSARCRR
+19 DSAAPDSTRR
-31 LTLKRGESSGAEWR
+31 PMLKRGESGTAEWR
-45 SFDHGRPESDEENEH
+45 SFDHGRPDSDEENDH
-60 DGDPAVEERPEEV
+60 DDPQEDTGGQCPAEP

-142 YTIEHKLGCS
+142 YTVEHKLGCS
-152 GGVSPGELHGY
+152 GGVSPGELHAY
-163 AQAAFGM
+163 AQSAFGM
-170 PPDNHRRLLGLAR
+170 PGDSHRRLLALAR

-212 PYCMLGIQPCF
+212 PYCMLGIQPAG

-239 GCGSDEEPPSG
+239 GCGSDEEPAG
-250 GRSPAGSATG
+250 GGLGRSPGSATG
-260 SPRRSLRKLGASFQ
+260 SPRRSLRKLGASFK

-280 GSLEGVTVPA
+280 GSLEGATVPA

-316 DIYTDRL
+316 DIYSDRL

-386 SSGLDQWFPLQGRS
+386 SSGVDRWFPLEGRS
-400 QRSTIQGQ
+400 HRSTIQGQ

-440 LWIFIEHELRQ
+440 LWIFIEHELRN

-490 VMYSRKHMAVSLDYA
+490 VMYSRKHMGVSLDYA
-505 LLWQL
+505 LLLQL

-517 WDDSDRPLSRDEDAV
+517 WEDSDRPLSRDEHAANLASGHQQRQGTSIVPEAIDPEEDAH
-532 VIGGTR
+532 I
-538 TAAAVLVNDVDEDYG
+538 
-553 SGDTCVTEISV
+553 TEVGV
-564 EFQPTE
+564 EFLPERPPADRKQ
-570 LAGHQKE
+570 
-577 HRHPGIKRKFVKFW
+577 RRFPGIKRKLAKFL

-596 SWSSLR
+596 SFTSLR
-602 AGVKRQVPRLEEER
+602 ASMRNKMPRVDEEQ
-616 ELVAVDAAEDPNQDI
+616 ELVAEFSEDANGNL

-637 VIQAEVKED
+637 VIQADVKED
-646 TTPRLS
+646 TSPLVS
-652 KKEDSSANQYG
+652 KK
-663 PERQQRRVLPQ
+663 

-699 LFPLTHEEAEHK
+699 LFPMTHVEAEHK

-721 IYSMKAFQ
+721 IYRMKAFQ
-729 WSCPFRN
+729 WCCPFRN
-736 QLTVE
+736 QLSVE

-788 GIKYYNAVFETYVG
+788 GIKHYNRVFETYVG
-802 VNYTAVVYKQLEK
+802 VNYIAVVYKQLEK
-815 LAGAELPAKVQEV
+815 LSGAELPAKVSEV

-834 IDSAAQE
+834 IDSAAQD

-868 HIPQEDWPQLTML
+868 HLPQEDWAQLTIQ

-949 LKGSYPFVFKILEAV
+949 LRGSYPFVFKILEAV

-1017 LELEPIIAAI
+1017 LELEPIVAAI

-1086 LDADSALGP
+1086 LDAGSALGP
-1095 LIDYLDNNLRTL
+1095 LIDYLDSNLRTL

-1139 GERVVFFQRLFS
+1139 GERVGFFQRLFS

-1195 ELYCLQR
+1195 ELYCLHR
-1202 LEEQNRQIQSGIA
+1202 LDEQQRQIQAAAA

-1261 PRHMFPDCP
+1261 PRHMFPDCL

-1298 RQAVAILSFTVMDH
+1298 RQAVAVLSFTVMDH
-1312 DMMTRNDFEGEAFY
+1312 DMMTRNDFEGEAFF
-1326 ALAAVAG
+1326 ALAAVPG
-1333 VEDSVPIAPSQPVD
+1333 VEETLPIAPAQPVD

-1371 ALEFV
+1371 AQEFV
-1376 RQQKKK
+1376 RQQKKRR
-1382 KS
+1382 S

>member
-1 MADPASQ
+1 MADPGS
-8 QHEGQHHRLFL
+8 QHESHRLFL
-19 DSTAPDSARCRR
+19 DSAAPDSTRR
-31 LTLKRGESSGAEWR
+31 PMLKRGESGTAEWR
-45 SFDHGRPESDEENEH
+45 SFDHGRPDSDEENDH
-60 DGDPAVEERPEEV
+60 DDPQEDTGGQCPAEP

-142 YTIEHKLGCS
+142 YTVEHKLGCS
-152 GGVSPGELHGY
+152 GGVSPGELHAY
-163 AQAAFGM
+163 AQSAFGM
-170 PPDNHRRLLGLAR
+170 PGDSHRRLLALAR

-212 PYCMLGIQPCF
+212 PYCMLGIQPAG

-239 GCGSDEEPPSG
+239 GCGSDEEPAG
-250 GRSPAGSATG
+250 GGLGRSPGSATG
-260 SPRRSLRKLGASFQ
+260 SPRRSLRKLGASFK

-280 GSLEGVTVPA
+280 GSLEGATVPA

-316 DIYTDRL
+316 DIYSDRL

-386 SSGLDQWFPLQGRS
+386 SSGVDRWFPLEGRS
-400 QRSTIQGQ
+400 HRSTIQGQ

-440 LWIFIEHELRQ
+440 LWIFIEHELRN

-490 VMYSRKHMAVSLDYA
+490 VMYSRKHMGVSLDYA
-505 LLWQL
+505 LLLQL

-517 WDDSDRPLSRDEDAV
+517 WEDSDRPLSRDEDAN
-532 VIGGTR
+532 GN
-538 TAAAVLVNDVDEDYG
+538 L
-553 SGDTCVTEISV
+553 
-564 EFQPTE
+564 
-570 LAGHQKE
+570 
-577 HRHPGIKRKFVKFW
+577 
-591 KKRKS
+591 
-596 SWSSLR
+596 
-602 AGVKRQVPRLEEER
+602 
-616 ELVAVDAAEDPNQDI
+616 

-637 VIQAEVKED
+637 VIQADVKED
-646 TTPRLS
+646 TSPLVS
-652 KKEDSSANQYG
+652 KK
-663 PERQQRRVLPQ
+663 

-699 LFPLTHEEAEHK
+699 LFPMTHVEAEHK

-721 IYSMKAFQ
+721 IYRMKAFQ
-729 WSCPFRN
+729 WCCPFRN
-736 QLTVE
+736 QLSVE

-788 GIKYYNAVFETYVG
+788 GIKHYNRVFETYVG
-802 VNYTAVVYKQLEK
+802 VNYIAVVYKQLEK
-815 LAGAELPAKVQEV
+815 LSGAELPAKVSEV

-834 IDSAAQE
+834 IDSAAQD

-868 HIPQEDWPQLTML
+868 HLPQEDWAQLTIQ

-949 LKGSYPFVFKILEAV
+949 LRGSYPFVFKILEAV

-1017 LELEPIIAAI
+1017 LELEPIVAAI

-1086 LDADSALGP
+1086 LDAGSALGP
-1095 LIDYLDNNLRTL
+1095 LIDYLDSNLRTL

-1139 GERVVFFQRLFS
+1139 GERVGFFQRLFS

-1195 ELYCLQR
+1195 ELYCLHR
-1202 LEEQNRQIQSGIA
+1202 LDEQQRQIQAAAA

-1261 PRHMFPDCP
+1261 PRHMFPDCL

-1298 RQAVAILSFTVMDH
+1298 RQAVAVLSFTVMDH
-1312 DMMTRNDFEGEAFY
+1312 DMMTRNDFEGEAFF
-1326 ALAAVAG
+1326 ALAAVPG
-1333 VEDSVPIAPSQPVD
+1333 VEETLPIAPAQPVD

-1371 ALEFV
+1371 AQEFV
-1376 RQQKKK
+1376 RQQKKRR
-1382 KS
+1382 S